1 MRFIPVLTA
10 ILALTS
16 SSLAAKIEGV
26 YTGTLGKSNVVFK
39 LEKPGGTDLSGMY
52 YYRKFSR
59 DIQLNGTLSGSSLTL
74 EEHGLYGAQSKA
86 KLSLKLEGNGFSGTW
101 IDSKSGKTLP
111 VKLQAVTGPE
121 LNAIRL
127 PSTPLL
133 RRWKLEEPYE
143 YLRFDAP
150 LKASR
155 LEKVSGKNVQWWLE
169 PKSNVTFFRLP
180 GQAKSAQS
188 KSTQS
193 KFAQSKSAQAKAVN
207 DALTDEQ
214 YGMASSALQCPNDG
228 PNGFSYTPRIAWY
241 SQRIL
246 SVTGAAYYDCGGAH
260 PDGYNANLTLD
271 LATAKVLKLE
281 DLYRFVAI
289 RQGLNLQTQEP
300 FELFSQF
307 TLARATVLQK
317 LISQEVKSF
326 SDGLNVD
333 CADVYQSEE
342 VFQFITW
349 YVSPDGLVVQP
360 SFPHVAAACEN
371 DFLLP
376 YAKLKPYLASNS
388 PLK

>member
-1 MRFIPVLTA
+1 MRFTPVLTA

-74 EEHGLYGAQSKA
+74 EERGLYGAESKA
-86 KLSLKLEGNGFSGTW
+86 KLNLKLERNGFSGTW
-101 IDSKSGKTLP
+101 VDAKSGITLP

-180 GQAKSAQS
+180 GQA
-188 KSTQS
+188 
-193 KFAQSKSAQAKAVN
+193 KSAQAKAVN

-376 YAKLKPYLASNS
+376 YAKLKPYLAPNS
-388 PLK
+388 PLR